1 MTTPP
6 PINRTDFYLHAMPA
20 RPLAES
26 KVWRFTVQWREV
38 VHWAR
43 FEADDLDSRCTFI
56 RDFAVKA
63 GIPFEHLFW
72 LDSAMDEA
80 LKATLAGMEEL
91 ETLDRRITLAHSRLD
106 SLERQALETERAVS
120 KAFAEWETLTK
131 RVDRIAEFCTELKR
145 ERNGKHVQRETETR
159 DSRASAT
166 DLAGDGTPGTAGG
179 RDPVPPAC

>member
-1 MTTPP
+1 
-6 PINRTDFYLHAMPA
+6 
-20 RPLAES
+20 LAES

-120 KAFAEWETLTK
+120 KAFAEWETLAA
-131 RVDRIAEFCTELKR
+131 RVERMAAYLNELKK
-145 ERNGKHVQRETETR
+145 NGGAK
-159 DSRASAT
+159 
-166 DLAGDGTPGTAGG
+166 
-179 RDPVPPAC
+179 